1 MIVMISTKLEE
12 YTISIWETLTCPH
25 SKEYSHMPGLGVI
38 EGGVISP
45 KHSMALSL
53 WAATI
58 FCQSFTNKRYP
69 RSFHFLSLLY
79 CDWCLLL
86 IDGVHLSYHS
96 VIKGLLTYLLD
107 AEASNGRAQ

>member
-1 MIVMISTKLEE
+1 MIVVISTKLEE

-25 SKEYSHMPGLGVI
+25 SKEYSRLCASHMPGLGVI
-38 EGGVISP
+38 EGGGVISP

-79 CDWCLLL
+79 WDWCLLL
-86 IDGVHLSYHS
+86 
-96 VIKGLLTYLLD
+96 
-107 AEASNGRAQ
+107 